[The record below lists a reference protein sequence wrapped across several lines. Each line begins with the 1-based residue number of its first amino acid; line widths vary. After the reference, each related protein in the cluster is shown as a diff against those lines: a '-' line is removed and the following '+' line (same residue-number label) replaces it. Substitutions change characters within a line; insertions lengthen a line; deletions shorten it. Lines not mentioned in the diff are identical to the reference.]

1 MGKVE
6 ENVEKGR
13 KVELGPWEEG
23 SRGPC
28 VGITS
33 ELLATVGCWGSP
45 LDLCPAHIGLFQ
57 EMVMSEWHF
66 INGANRVRLVERN
79 ISYREQ
85 FLHFGSDV
93 GLYWNSDPEWM
104 EYRRAAVDRHCW
116 HNHEPVPRG
125 AQISPGVLTVPP
137 SVTRLPLNSSRCD
150 GFLPCR
156 DPAEGQQELLGYVV
170 ATDLVP
176 NGGWT
181 QQLLVLLETLCNEG
195 SSPPTT
201 SAWTVSQISVSG
213 NSPLL
218 DTVSGT
224 SRLNP
229 APRQAG
235 ATRRAPT
242 LVFRDRLER
251 LSLKV
256 LDS

>member
-1 MGKVE
+1 PPW
-6 ENVEKGR
+6 
-13 KVELGPWEEG
+13 LGAQR

-93 GLYWNSDPEWM
+93 GLYVGTPL
-104 EYRRAAVDRHCW
+104 
-116 HNHEPVPRG
+116 G
-125 AQISPGVLTVPP
+125 
-137 SVTRLPLNSSRCD
+137 TRLPGTGTVTRNGWSTDGLQWTGTAGTTTSLFLVERRAEFFSKSFFTDPSVSISLWHSISQPGCSCD

-181 QQLLVLLETLCNEG
+181 QQLLVLLETL
-195 SSPPTT
+195 
-201 SAWTVSQISVSG
+201 
-213 NSPLL
+213 
-218 DTVSGT
+218 SGT
-224 SRLNP
+224 L
-229 APRQAG
+229 AQPRPHNAG
-235 ATRRAPT
+235 GVGDALVELGGGLGCARNLCFWEQPT
-242 LVFRDRLER
+242 P
-251 LSLKV
+251 
-256 LDS
+256 

>member
-93 GLYWNSDPEWM
+93 GYWNSDPEWM

-116 HNHEPVPRG
+116 HNHEPVTPV
-125 AQISPGVLTVPP
+125 ALPVHPTDP
-137 SVTRLPLNSSRCD
+137 SVSISLWHSISQPGCSCD

-201 SAWTVSQISVSG
+201 SAWRGVG
-213 NSPLL
+213 
-218 DTVSGT
+218 D
-224 SRLNP
+224 
-229 APRQAG
+229 A
-235 ATRRAPT
+235 
-242 LVFRDRLER
+242 LVELGGGLGCARSNWEG
-251 LSLKV
+251 V
-256 LDS
+256 

>member
-1 MGKVE
+1 VLMIQ
-6 ENVEKGR
+6 
-13 KVELGPWEEG
+13 G

-116 HNHEPVPRG
+116 HNHEPPFH
-125 AQISPGVLTVPP
+125 SPSTCIPHSTPIPPP
-137 SVTRLPLNSSRCD
+137 SLPVPSQSLPVFSNCD

-201 SAWTVSQISVSG
+201 SAWST
-213 NSPLL
+213 P
-218 DTVSGT
+218 
-224 SRLNP
+224 
-229 APRQAG
+229 
-235 ATRRAPT
+235 
-242 LVFRDRLER
+242 
-251 LSLKV
+251 
-256 LDS
+256 

>member
-1 MGKVE
+1 LRTPGPLLM
-6 ENVEKGR
+6 
-13 KVELGPWEEG
+13 ELGPWEEG

-93 GLYWNSDPEWM
+93 GLYVGTPL
-104 EYRRAAVDRHCW
+104 
-116 HNHEPVPRG
+116 G
-125 AQISPGVLTVPP
+125 
-137 SVTRLPLNSSRCD
+137 TRLPGTGTVTRNGWSTDGLQWTGTFPPADPSVSISLWHSISQPGCSCD

-201 SAWTVSQISVSG
+201 SAWRGVGDALVELG
-213 NSPLL
+213 GGLGCARRPRLWFF
-218 DTVSGT
+218 GT
-224 SRLNP
+224 DWRGCP
-229 APRQAG
+229 
-235 ATRRAPT
+235 
-242 LVFRDRLER
+242 
-251 LSLKV
+251 
-256 LDS
+256 